1 MEHTADLTG
10 ITLVALAALLCGMAM
25 ARLRQPA
32 IVGYILAG
40 VILGP
45 TAFGVVESQQQIGT
59 LAELGVLL
67 LLFLVGMELSV
78 RAFMV
83 TWRIAATAVAL
94 QVGLSVTVMM
104 LASWLFGFSSSLAL
118 LLGFFVALS
127 STAVAIKMLEEIS
140 QLHTRVGRIT
150 VSILIA
156 QDLAFLPMLLVVDF
170 IGEGGVGFWGIIRF
184 VVSIALLVM
193 LMGVLKQR
201 RKVNLP
207 FHNIFVGHAD
217 LSPLTGLAYCFGAAA
232 FFGLAGFSAAY
243 GAFLAG
249 LFIGNSAQRKQMHAA
264 VQPVQSIL
272 VMVFF
277 LSIGLL
283 IDLGYIWDNLG
294 TVLLLLLMVTLFKTA
309 MNVGILRVLGE
320 SWQRAFLDGV
330 IISQIGEFS
339 FLLAASGLAV
349 GAIDADG
356 ARLAVAVTVLSLMM
370 SPFWLTSVRRVQGI
384 AARSI
389 HTLPDLLKLTYM
401 RERVALQRARGAVEQ
416 KFRREGSTETAE
428 SPDAESPDAELPDA
442 ALPDAASPDAE
453 SRDGTAADTVSVAVE
468 NEPAT
473 DADFEDATAYAAE
486 APAAEPPP
494 LADETLEPSRYETS
508 SADEEPEPDMPERPT
523 TPPPSFLTVRADEPD
538 EDEPAEDKSAQD
550 TPAKDNPEVST
561 FRPYESPRP
570 PPYGAQEDA
579 EKDTA
584 ENTAEDTPKGT
595 REDTPEP
602 EPSTDETGAN
612 APGTAPEKSSE
623 MDSIG
628 RLVRAVAQR
637 HARFTGKPE
646 PKNDETGPNLPPYD
660 GPEDPDDKPENRQD
674 AGPDGDASGQST
686 PGDGTRRDGS
696 GA

>member
-94 QVGLSVTVMM
+94 QVGLSVTIML
-104 LASWLFGFSSSLAL
+104 LASFLFGFSSSLAL
-118 LLGFFVALS
+118 LLGFFIALS
-127 STAVAIKMLEEIS
+127 STAVAIKMLEEIG

-170 IGEGGVGFWGIIRF
+170 IGEGGIGFWGVVRF
-184 VVSIALLVM
+184 VVSIGLLAM
-193 LMGVLKQR
+193 LMAVLKQR

-207 FHNIFVGHAD
+207 FHRIFVGHVD

-249 LFIGNSAQRKQMHAA
+249 LVIGNSAQRKQMHAA

-283 IDLGYIWDNLG
+283 IDLGFIWENLG
-294 TVLLLLLMVTLFKTA
+294 TVLVLLLMVTLFKTA
-309 MNVGILRVLGE
+309 MNVGILRILGE

-356 ARLAVAVTVLSLMM
+356 ARLAVAVTVLSLML

-401 RERVALQRARGAVEQ
+401 SERVALQRARWAVER
-416 KFRREGSTETAE
+416 KFRDRGESAAE
-428 SPDAESPDAELPDA
+428 PAEAP
-442 ALPDAASPDAE
+442 
-453 SRDGTAADTVSVAVE
+453 DGTLVEAPDETVPQEAAA
-468 NEPAT
+468 
-473 DADFEDATAYAAE
+473 DADFEETSPYAEELQEAE
-486 APAAEPPP
+486 AAEPSS
-494 LADETLEPSRYETS
+494 LAEESSESSRYEAPST
-508 SADEEPEPDMPERPT
+508 DKEPEPDIIPEPDIPDRAMP
-523 TPPPSFLTVRADEPD
+523 PPPSFLTARTDEAEMETPGEGEPDGDEPVASSFSPHVRP
-538 EDEPAEDKSAQD
+538 EP
-550 TPAKDNPEVST
+550 PAS
-561 FRPYESPRP
+561 
-570 PPYGAQEDA
+570 DA
-579 EKDTA
+579 
-584 ENTAEDTPKGT
+584 
-595 REDTPEP
+595 REETPEP
-602 EPSTDETGAN
+602 EASTSAPKAPTDTREAATEETGAD
-612 APGTAPEKSSE
+612 TAESSSEKTPE

-628 RLVRAVAQR
+628 RLVRAVADR
-637 HARFTGKPE
+637 HARLTGKTEPE
-646 PKNDETGPNLPPYD
+646 ADEETAPGARPDDIPESRRYD
-660 GPEDPDDKPENRQD
+660 GPEDPDDE
-674 AGPDGDASGQST
+674 PDEDTGGQAD
-686 PGDGTRRDGS
+686 PKDGTRRDGS